1 MTVSC
6 WRIQRHGCVCPRVMV
21 VMVVVGRKG
30 RAVGLWLA
38 LSHYFGKK
46 QEEGDGYHTHVFT
59 LDDGR

>member
-1 MTVSC
+1 
-6 WRIQRHGCVCPRVMV
+6 MV